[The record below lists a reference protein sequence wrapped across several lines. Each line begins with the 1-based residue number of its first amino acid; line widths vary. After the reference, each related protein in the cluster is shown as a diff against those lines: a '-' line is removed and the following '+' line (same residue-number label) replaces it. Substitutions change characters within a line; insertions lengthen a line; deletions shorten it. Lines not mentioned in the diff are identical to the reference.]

1 MDRREGFSVDRNKVV
16 NYALIEKLVF
26 YRRDKRTNQHIYKNN
41 LLGIYS
47 NKDVAEFIKSKA
59 KKFLV
64 AKDAIKSIEYDIIET
79 GKPVT
84 TIKVDSYVNRK
95 KEINNG

>member
-1 MDRREGFSVDRNKVV
+1 MDRNKVV

-26 YRRDKRTNQHIYKNN
+26 YRRDKKWKHNIYKNN

-47 NKDVAEFIKSKA
+47 SKAVAEFIKSKA

-84 TIKVDSYVNRK
+84 TIKVDDYVNRK
-95 KEINNG
+95 KEVNNG